1 MPMTDTNSFDLTGQ
15 VAVVT
20 GGGTGIGEGIAK
32 TYASAG
38 AAVVVAA
45 RRTEHIDRVAAEIVA
60 AGGQAIAVPTDVTDR
75 SQLEAL
81 ADAAVSE
88 FGSLSIWANNAG
100 GSPHRTPLTEIG
112 RDGWDQCFDLNVS
125 ALWEASV
132 IAADRMDEG
141 SILNISS
148 GAAHRGVPGSGHY
161 AAAKAAVNSLTK
173 TFALELAPRVRV
185 NCICPGWIETEIMM
199 TAMSFTKEDLPKVA
213 RNIPM
218 GKMGEP
224 ADVGMAALYFAAP
237 ASAWVTGQIIDIAGG
252 PVV

>member
-1 MPMTDTNSFDLTGQ
+1 MSAESFDLTGQ

-32 TYASAG
+32 AYAG
-38 AAVVVAA
+38 AGASVVVAA
-45 RRTEHIDRVAAEIVA
+45 RRTEPIERVAADIVA
-60 AGGQAIAVPTDVTDR
+60 AGGQAIAVQTDVTDTA
-75 SQLEAL
+75 QLEAL
-81 ADAAVSE
+81 ADAAVDTY
-88 FGSLSIWANNAG
+88 GSLSIWANNAG
-100 GSPHRTPLTEIG
+100 GSPHRTPLTELD
-112 RDGWDQCFDLNVS
+112 RHGWDLCFDLNVT

-148 GAAHRGVPGSGHY
+148 GASHRGVPGSGHY

-185 NCICPGWIETEIMM
+185 NCICPGWIETDIMM
-199 TAMSFTKEDLPKVA
+199 TAMNFTQEDLPKVA

-218 GKMGEP
+218 RKMGEP
-224 ADVGMAALYFAAP
+224 MDVGLAALYFAAP
-237 ASAWVTGQIIDIAGG
+237 AAAWVTGQIIDISGG

>member
-1 MPMTDTNSFDLTGQ
+1 MTTNSFDLTNQ

-32 TYASAG
+32 VYARAG
-38 AAVVVAA
+38 AKVAVAG
-45 RRTEHIDRVAAEIVA
+45 RRTEPIERVAAEINE
-60 AGGQAIAVPTDVTDR
+60 AGGEAIAVQTDVTDR
-75 SQLEAL
+75 AQLEAL
-81 ADAAVSE
+81 ADAAVDQ

-100 GSPHRTPLTEIG
+100 GSPYRTPLVELD

-148 GAAHRGVPGSGHY
+148 GASHRGVPGSGHY

-173 TFALELAPRVRV
+173 TFALELAPRIRV
-185 NCICPGWIETEIMM
+185 NCICPGWIETDIMM
-199 TAMSFTKEDLPKVA
+199 TAMNFTQDDLPKVA
-213 RNIPM
+213 KNIPM
-218 GKMGEP
+218 KKMGDPE
-224 ADVGMAALYFAAP
+224 DVGMAALYFAAP
-237 ASAWVTGQIIDIAGG
+237 SGAWVTGQIIDISGG
-252 PVV
+252 PVT

>member
-1 MPMTDTNSFDLTGQ
+1 MTVDASFDLTGQ

-32 TYASAG
+32 TYAAAG
-38 AAVVVAA
+38 ASVVVAA
-45 RRTEHIDRVAAEIVA
+45 RRSEPIDRVAADITA
-60 AGGQAIAVPTDVTDR
+60 AGGQAIAVKTDVTDR

-81 ADAAVSE
+81 ADAAVDQ
-88 FGSLSIWANNAG
+88 FGSLSIWCNNAG
-100 GSPHRTPLTEIG
+100 GSPHRTPLTELDA
-112 RDGWDQCFDLNVS
+112 DGWNQCFDLNVT
-125 ALWEASV
+125 ALWNASV

-148 GAAHRGVPGSGHY
+148 GASHRGVPGSGHY

-199 TAMSFTKEDLPKVA
+199 TAMSFTQDDLPKVA
-213 RNIPM
+213 KNIAMQRM
-218 GKMGEP
+218 GDPE
-224 ADVGMAALYFAAP
+224 DVGMAALYFAAP
-237 ASAWVTGQIIDIAGG
+237 AAAWVTGQIIDISGG
-252 PVV
+252 PVN

>member
-1 MPMTDTNSFDLTGQ
+1 MTVTDSFDLTDQ

-32 TYASAG
+32 VYADAG
-38 AAVVVAA
+38 AKVVVAA
-45 RRTEHIDRVAAEIVA
+45 RRAEHIDRVASEINA
-60 AGGQAIAVPTDVTDR
+60 SGGEAIAVRTDVTDR
-75 SQLEAL
+75 SALEAL
-81 ADAAVSE
+81 ADTAVE
-88 FGSLSIWANNAG
+88 RFGSLSIWCNNAG
-100 GSPHRTPLTEIG
+100 GSPHRSPLTDLP
-112 RDGWDQCFDLNVS
+112 RDNWEQCFDLNVT

-132 IAADRMDEG
+132 IAADRMAQG

-199 TAMSFTKEDLPKVA
+199 TAMNFTEEDLPKVA
-213 RNIPM
+213 KRIAMQEM
-218 GKMGEP
+218 GKPE
-224 ADVGMAALYFAAP
+224 DVGMAALYFAAP
-237 ASAWVTGQIIDIAGG
+237 AAAWVTGQIIDISGG

>member
-1 MPMTDTNSFDLTGQ
+1 MTIADSFDLTGQ

-32 TYASAG
+32 SYAAAG
-38 AAVVVAA
+38 ASVVVAA
-45 RRTEHIDRVAAEIVA
+45 RRIEPIERVAADIVA
-60 AGGQAIAVPTDVTDR
+60 SGGQAIAVRTDVTDR

-81 ADAAVSE
+81 ADAAVDTY
-88 FGSLSIWANNAG
+88 GSLSIWCNNAG

-112 RDGWDQCFDLNVS
+112 QDGWDQCFDLNVTS
-125 ALWEASV
+125 LWQASV

-199 TAMSFTKEDLPKVA
+199 TAMSFTAEDLPKVA
-213 RNIPM
+213 KRIPM
-218 GKMGEP
+218 QKMGEP
-224 ADVGMAALYFAAP
+224 EDVGMAALYFASP
-237 ASAWVTGQIIDIAGG
+237 AAAWVTGQIIDISGG
-252 PVV
+252 S

>member
-1 MPMTDTNSFDLTGQ
+1 MTVADSFDLTGQ

-32 TYASAG
+32 SYAAAG
-38 AAVVVAA
+38 AGVVVAG
-45 RRTEHIDRVAAEIVA
+45 RRPEPIERVAAEITES
-60 AGGQAIAVPTDVTDR
+60 GGQAIAVRTDVTDR

-81 ADAAVSE
+81 ADAAVDR
-88 FGSLSIWANNAG
+88 FGSLSIWCNNAG
-100 GSPHRTPLTEIG
+100 GSPHRTPLTDIG
-112 RDGWDQCFDLNVS
+112 QDGWDQCFDLNVT
-125 ALWEASV
+125 ALWQGTV
-132 IAADRMDEG
+132 VAADRMEG
-141 SILNISS
+141 GSVLNISS

-199 TAMSFTKEDLPKVA
+199 TAMNFTAEDLPKVA
-213 RNIPM
+213 RHIPM

-224 ADVGMAALYFAAP
+224 EDVGRAAVYFASP
-237 ASAWVTGQIIDIAGG
+237 AAAWVTGQILDISGG
-252 PVV
+252 PV

>member
-1 MPMTDTNSFDLTGQ
+1 MSTESFDLTGQ

-32 TYASAG
+32 AYAGAG

-45 RRTEHIDRVAAEIVA
+45 RRTEPIERVAAEIVA
-60 AGGQAIAVPTDVTDR
+60 AGGQAIAVQTDVTDR
-75 SQLEAL
+75 AQLVAL
-81 ADAAVSE
+81 ADAAVDTY
-88 FGSLSIWANNAG
+88 GSLSIWANNAG
-100 GSPHRTPLTEIG
+100 GSPHRTPLTELD
-112 RDGWDQCFDLNVS
+112 RDGWDLCFDLNVT

-132 IAADRMDEG
+132 IAAERMEQG

-173 TFALELAPRVRV
+173 TFALELAPRIRV

-199 TAMSFTKEDLPKVA
+199 TAMSFTQEDLPKVA
-213 RNIPM
+213 KQIPM
-218 GKMGEP
+218 KKMGDP
-224 ADVGMAALYFAAP
+224 MDVGLAALYFASP
-237 ASAWVTGQIIDIAGG
+237 AAGWVTGQILDIAGG

>member
-1 MPMTDTNSFDLTGQ
+1 MSAESFDLTGQ

-32 TYASAG
+32 AYAG
-38 AAVVVAA
+38 AGASVVVAA
-45 RRTEHIDRVAAEIVA
+45 RRTEPIERVAADIVA
-60 AGGQAIAVPTDVTDR
+60 AGGQAIAVQTDVTDTA
-75 SQLEAL
+75 QLEAL
-81 ADAAVSE
+81 ADAAVDTY
-88 FGSLSIWANNAG
+88 GSLSIWANNAG
-100 GSPHRTPLTEIG
+100 GSPHRTPLTELD
-112 RDGWDQCFDLNVS
+112 RDGWDLCFDLNVT
-125 ALWEASV
+125 ALWQASV

-148 GAAHRGVPGSGHY
+148 GASHRGVPGSGHY

-199 TAMSFTKEDLPKVA
+199 TAMNFTQDDLPKVA
-213 RNIPM
+213 RNIAM
-218 GKMGEP
+218 KKMGEP
-224 ADVGMAALYFAAP
+224 MDVGLAALYFASP
-237 ASAWVTGQIIDIAGG
+237 AAAWVTGQIIDISGG

>member
-1 MPMTDTNSFDLTGQ
+1 MS
-15 VAVVT
+15 
-20 GGGTGIGEGIAK
+20 
-32 TYASAG
+32 
-38 AAVVVAA
+38 AAVRVSLVLAGLLATWLATAA
-45 RRTEHIDRVAAEIVA
+45 TL
-60 AGGQAIAVPTDVTDR
+60 P
-75 SQLEAL
+75 QL
-81 ADAAVSE
+81 D
-88 FGSLSIWANNAG
+88 
-100 GSPHRTPLTEIG
+100 
-112 RDGWDQCFDLNVS
+112 RDGWDQCFDLNVT

-199 TAMSFTKEDLPKVA
+199 TAMNFTQDDLPKVA
-213 RNIPM
+213 KHIPM

-224 ADVGMAALYFAAP
+224 EDVGMAALYFAAP
-237 ASAWVTGQIIDIAGG
+237 AADWVTGQIIDISGG
-252 PVV
+252 S

>member
-1 MPMTDTNSFDLTGQ
+1 MTVADSFDLTGQ

-32 TYASAG
+32 AYAG
-38 AAVVVAA
+38 AGAKVVVAA
-45 RRTEHIDRVAAEIVA
+45 RRTEPIERVASEINA
-60 AGGQAIAVPTDVTDR
+60 AGGEAIAVRTDVTDR
-75 SQLEAL
+75 SELEAL
-81 ADAAVSE
+81 ADAAVDQ
-88 FGSLSIWANNAG
+88 FGSLSIWCNNAG
-100 GSPHRTPLTEIG
+100 GSPVRTPLTDIG
-112 RDGWDQCFDLNVS
+112 RDGWDQCFDLNVT

-132 IAADRMDEG
+132 IAADRMEQG

-199 TAMSFTKEDLPKVA
+199 TAMSFEKEDLPKVA
-213 RNIPM
+213 RAIPM
-218 GKMGEP
+218 QKMGEP
-224 ADVGMAALYFAAP
+224 QDVGMAALYFAAP
-237 ASAWVTGQIIDIAGG
+237 AAAWVTGQILDIAGG
-252 PVV
+252 PVT

>member
-1 MPMTDTNSFDLTGQ
+1 MSAESFDLTGQ

-32 TYASAG
+32 AYAG
-38 AAVVVAA
+38 AGASVVVAA
-45 RRTEHIDRVAAEIVA
+45 RRTEPIERVAADIVA
-60 AGGQAIAVPTDVTDR
+60 AGGQAIAVQTDVTDTA
-75 SQLEAL
+75 QLEAL
-81 ADAAVSE
+81 ADTAVE
-88 FGSLSIWANNAG
+88 TYGSLSIWANNAG
-100 GSPHRTPLTEIG
+100 GSPHRTPLTDLD
-112 RDGWDQCFDLNVS
+112 RDGWELCFDLNVT

-132 IAADRMDEG
+132 IASDRMDQG

-148 GAAHRGVPGSGHY
+148 GASHRGVPGSGHY

-185 NCICPGWIETEIMM
+185 NCICPGWIETDIMM
-199 TAMSFTKEDLPKVA
+199 TAMNFTQEDLPKVA

-218 GKMGEP
+218 QKMGEP
-224 ADVGMAALYFAAP
+224 MDVGLAALYFASP
-237 ASAWVTGQIIDIAGG
+237 AAAWVTGQIIDISGG

>member
-1 MPMTDTNSFDLTGQ
+1 MEAHASFDLAGQ

-20 GGGTGIGEGIAK
+20 GGGTGIGEGIA
-32 TYASAG
+32 TAYAG
-38 AAVVVAA
+38 AGAKVVVAG
-45 RRTEHIDRVAAEIVA
+45 RRPEPIERVAAAIVA
-60 AGGQAIAVPTDVTDR
+60 AGGEAIAVPTDVTDTA
-75 SQLEAL
+75 QLAAL
-81 ADAAVSE
+81 ADAAMDT

-100 GSPHRTPLTEIG
+100 GSPHRTPLTELG
-112 RDGWDQCFDLNVS
+112 RDGWDQCFDLNVT

-132 IAADRMDEG
+132 VAAGRMDEG

-148 GAAHRGVPGSGHY
+148 GASHRGVPGSGHY

-199 TAMSFTKEDLPKVA
+199 TAMNFTQDDLPKVA

-218 GKMGEP
+218 QKMGEP
-224 ADVGMAALYFAAP
+224 MDVGAAALYFASP
-237 ASAWVTGQIIDIAGG
+237 AASWVTGQIIDISGG

>member
-1 MPMTDTNSFDLTGQ
+1 MTVAESFDLAGQ

-32 TYASAG
+32 AYAG
-38 AAVVVAA
+38 AGASVVVAA
-45 RRTEHIDRVAAEIVA
+45 RRAEHIDRVAAEIVA
-60 AGGQAIAVPTDVTDR
+60 SGGQAMAVQTDVTDTA
-75 SQLEAL
+75 QLEAL
-81 ADAAVSE
+81 ADAAVE
-88 FGSLSIWANNAG
+88 TYGSLSIWANNAG
-100 GSPHRTPLTEIG
+100 GSPHRTPLAELG
-112 RDGWDQCFDLNVS
+112 RDGWDLCFDLNVT

-185 NCICPGWIETEIMM
+185 NCICPGWIETDIMM
-199 TAMSFTKEDLPKVA
+199 TAMNFTQEDLPKVA

-218 GKMGEP
+218 RKMGEP
-224 ADVGMAALYFAAP
+224 MDVGMAALYFASP
-237 ASAWVTGQIIDIAGG
+237 AAAWVTGQIIDISGG

>member
-1 MPMTDTNSFDLTGQ
+1 MTVTDSCDLTNQ

-32 TYASAG
+32 VYARAG
-38 AAVVVAA
+38 AKVVVAA
-45 RRTEHIDRVAAEIVA
+45 RRAEPIERVASDINA
-60 AGGQAIAVPTDVTDR
+60 AGGEAIAVQTDVTHR
-75 SQLEAL
+75 AQLEAL
-81 ADAAVSE
+81 ADAAVDR
-88 FGSLSIWANNAG
+88 FGSLSIWCNNAG
-100 GSPHRTPLTEIG
+100 GSPYRTPLTDLE
-112 RDGWDQCFDLNVS
+112 RDSWEQCFDLNVTS
-125 ALWEASV
+125 LWEASV
-132 IAADRMDEG
+132 IAADRMEEG

-199 TAMSFTKEDLPKVA
+199 TAMSFTQEDLPQVA
-213 RNIPM
+213 KRIAM
-218 GKMGEP
+218 RRMGEP
-224 ADVGMAALYFAAP
+224 EDVGMAALYFAAP
-237 ASAWVTGQIIDIAGG
+237 AAAWVTGQIIDISGG